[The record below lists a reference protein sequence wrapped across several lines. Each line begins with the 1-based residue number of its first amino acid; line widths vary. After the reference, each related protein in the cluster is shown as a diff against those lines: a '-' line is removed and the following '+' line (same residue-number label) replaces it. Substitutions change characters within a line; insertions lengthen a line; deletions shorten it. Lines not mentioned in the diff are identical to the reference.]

1 MLYMLIYI
9 YVILYNIIIY
19 ICIYLLNN
27 LNNKLDISLFFIMI
41 LHMYNLE
48 LFIKMDDITR
58 GNGMTLFMEIFL
70 NI

>member
-1 MLYMLIYI
+1 ML
-9 YVILYNIIIY
+9 
-19 ICIYLLNN
+19 CIYLLND

-70 NI
+70 NKSVRYIKKIRKFF

>member
-1 MLYMLIYI
+1 ML
-9 YVILYNIIIY
+9 
-19 ICIYLLNN
+19 CIYLLND

-41 LHMYNLE
+41 FHMYNSE